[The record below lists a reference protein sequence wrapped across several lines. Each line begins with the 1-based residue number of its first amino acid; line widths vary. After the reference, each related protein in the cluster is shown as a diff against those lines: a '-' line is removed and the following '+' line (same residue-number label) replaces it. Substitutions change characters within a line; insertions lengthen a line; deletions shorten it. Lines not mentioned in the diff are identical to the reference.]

1 MKVARRPGAG
11 FVSWIRVKWV
21 LVAWL
26 LMAPMPSRALA
37 QSPIKP
43 SVQQWLN
50 KRIARLARDSRISS
64 AKVGVVVVDVP
75 TGRHLVQLRSKE
87 KFNVAS
93 NVKLITSAAALTL
106 LGPEYRFKTALYA
119 PELEGAVVRGNL
131 YLKGF
136 GSPTLSESDLWQLAR
151 DLHDSGVRSVR
162 GRLIIDESYFDE
174 QREPPL
180 YSSKNT
186 DSWYRPPCGAL
197 SLSANRVAVLVRPGS
212 APGKPGRV
220 VLRPR
225 SSHLRLDN
233 QTMTV
238 GGLRRTMVKVET
250 SSNKGRTIVRVRGR
264 VREGFRGK
272 PFKRRIEDPGMMTG
286 YAFLAALVQRG
297 IRVQHKRV
305 KRGQV
310 PARAEAL
317 VTHTSTPLA
326 LILHAMNKYSN
337 NFVAEQVLKVL
348 GAEVLGTPATWDK
361 GLKAVERFLLKLGI
375 KPGTYTLKNGS
386 GLYDASSFTPEQ
398 IVRVLRNVYLNF
410 RTGVDFTTSLAIA
423 GTDGTLQH
431 RYLGS
436 GVERY
441 VRAKTGTLAQVV
453 SLSGYAG
460 THRRKG
466 PLAFSILFNGLQE
479 HRVPAARRIADKMAA
494 AMVASLEK

>member
-1 MKVARRPGAG
+1 
-11 FVSWIRVKWV
+11 
-21 LVAWL
+21 
-26 LMAPMPSRALA
+26 MPSVALA
-37 QSPIKP
+37 QNPLKP
-43 SVQQWLN
+43 GVQQWLK
-50 KRIARLARDSRISS
+50 KRINRLARDSRIAS
-64 AKVGVVVVDVP
+64 ARVGVLVVDVP
-75 TGRHLVQLRSKE
+75 SGRHLVQLRSGE

-93 NVKLITSAAALTL
+93 NVKLMTSAAALSL

-119 PELEGAVVRGNL
+119 PELEGTVVRGNL

-136 GSPTLSESDLWQLAR
+136 GSPTLSESDLWQMAR
-151 DLHDSGVRSVR
+151 DLHDSGVRSIR
-162 GRLIIDESYFDE
+162 GRLIIDESYFDG
-174 QREPPL
+174 QRDPPL
-180 YSSKNT
+180 YNSKNT

-197 SLSANRVAVLVRPGS
+197 SLSANRVAVFVRPGS
-212 APGKPGRV
+212 APGKPAQV

-225 SSHLRLDN
+225 SAHLRLDN
-233 QTMTV
+233 RTMTV
-238 GGLRRTMVKVET
+238 TGLRRTLVKVET
-250 SSNKGRTIVRVRGR
+250 SPNRGRTIVRVSGR

-272 PFKRRIEDPGMMTG
+272 PFRRRIEDPGMMTG
-286 YAFLAALVQRG
+286 YAFLEALARCG
-297 IRVQHKRV
+297 IRVRSRRV

-310 PARAEAL
+310 PPRTEAL

-348 GAEVLGTPATWDK
+348 GAEVLGTPATWEK
-361 GLKAVERFLLKLGI
+361 GLKAVERFLSKLGI

-386 GLYDASSFTPEQ
+386 GLYDASGFSPEQ

-410 RTGVDFTTSLAIA
+410 RTGVDFATSLAIA

-441 VRAKTGTLAQVV
+441 VRAKTGTLAEVV

-460 THRRKG
+460 ASKRKG
-466 PLAFSILFNGLQE
+466 PFAFSILFNGLQE
-479 HRVPAARRIADKMAA
+479 HRVPAARRIADRMAA